1 MSYLKSQS
9 DDAVL
14 LNIFTAYPKTSI
26 PLLEYHEALL
36 RGPSPLSEGER
47 ELIAAVVSS
56 VNACTY
62 CSGVHRAVAERFGIS
77 SEVLSQIV
85 EDLDSAAVDE
95 KLKPLLSYVKKL
107 TVAPSKVSE
116 QDVAAIYAAGWDDKA
131 IHDAVSVC
139 ALFNFMNRL
148 VEGLGLEAGPEY
160 FQFGAERLV
169 KNGYGALAKLLD
181 SES

>member
-1 MSYLKSQS
+1 MSYLKSQP
-9 DDAVL
+9 DDTVL
-14 LNIFTAYPKTSI
+14 LNIFKAFPRTAK

-56 VNACTY
+56 VNACNY
-62 CSGVHRAVAERFGIS
+62 CSGVHRAVAESFGIS
-77 SEVLSQIV
+77 SDVLNQVV
-85 EDLDSAAVDE
+85 EDLDSAAVEE
-95 KLKPLLSYVKKL
+95 KLKPILSYVKKL
-107 TVAPSKVSE
+107 TVSPSKVTE

-160 FQFGAERLV
+160 FKFGAERLV
-169 KNGYGALAKLLD
+169 KNGYGALAKMLD